1 MPKLGRHYL
10 EVWEDQDMGLLPPVM
25 LGEPP
30 VAPPSAFTAPT
41 PKWDSSTLTEADLLT
56 EEKGHGPLTERVI
69 SALLPIPD
77 LTVWKG
83 VKAAEDAMEGRPGG
97 SGAAAARR
105 ERLNVTDLEARIRD
119 TMRYHGLLNFV
130 VSIMTTLV
138 FLSHV
143 INLSLLP
150 CLLYQPDF
158 SERVDDPIATALREA
173 QRELR
178 KVVATNKARK
188 ARLISIAC
196 DRLGY
201 QEYLEVRESIDKNI
215 TSLYHK
221 LQKKDVPKVLKK
233 KKKPLQGAAGGAGAG
248 EETGPGVLPQCPAAL
263 GLMQDDEN
271 HLSVNEQLK
280 QLVETRRQ
288 WVDSV
293 GAVFDAKE
301 KEIPGR
307 LYGLPKRSVFEGIE
321 EEVQAMLAAPLID
334 VNDFNSSVNGSMASS
349 SANNGRNQSGPSNI
363 NSYGLSNGKGKERAR
378 SDAMDIG

>member
-1 MPKLGRHYL
+1 
-10 EVWEDQDMGLLPPVM
+10 
-25 LGEPP
+25 
-30 VAPPSAFTAPT
+30 
-41 PKWDSSTLTEADLLT
+41 
-56 EEKGHGPLTERVI
+56 
-69 SALLPIPD
+69 LPIPD

-105 ERLNVTDLEARIRD
+105 ERLNVTDLEVRIRD

-130 VSIMTTLV
+130 
-138 FLSHV
+138 
-143 INLSLLP
+143 
-150 CLLYQPDF
+150 PDF

-178 KVVATNKARK
+178 KVVAINKARK

-201 QEYLEVRESIDKNI
+201 QEYLEVRDSIDKNI
-215 TSLYHK
+215 TTLYHK
-221 LQKKDVPKVLKK
+221 LQRKDAPKALKK
-233 KKKPLQGAAGGAGAG
+233 KKKSPPQGAAGGGDD
-248 EETGPGVLPQCPAAL
+248 TGPGLLPQCPAAL

-301 KEIPGR
+301 REIPGR
-307 LYGLPKRSVFEGIE
+307 LYGLPKRSVYEGIE
-321 EEVQAMLAAPLID
+321 EEVRAMLEAPLID
-334 VNDFNSSVNGSMASS
+334 VNDFNSGVIS
-349 SANNGRNQSGPSNI
+349 
-363 NSYGLSNGKGKERAR
+363 
-378 SDAMDIG
+378 

>member
-1 MPKLGRHYL
+1 M
-10 EVWEDQDMGLLPPVM
+10 
-25 LGEPP
+25 
-30 VAPPSAFTAPT
+30 
-41 PKWDSSTLTEADLLT
+41 
-56 EEKGHGPLTERVI
+56 
-69 SALLPIPD
+69 
-77 LTVWKG
+77 
-83 VKAAEDAMEGRPGG
+83 
-97 SGAAAARR
+97 
-105 ERLNVTDLEARIRD
+105 
-119 TMRYHGLLNFV
+119 
-130 VSIMTTLV
+130 
-138 FLSHV
+138 
-143 INLSLLP
+143 
-150 CLLYQPDF
+150 
-158 SERVDDPIATALREA
+158 DDPIATALREA

-201 QEYLEVRESIDKNI
+201 QEYLEVRDSIDKNI
-215 TSLYHK
+215 TALYHK

-233 KKKPLQGAAGGAGAG
+233 KKKTLQGVTGGAGAG
-248 EETGPGVLPQCPAAL
+248 EDTGPGLLPQCPAAL

-301 KEIPGR
+301 REIPGR

-321 EEVQAMLAAPLID
+321 EEVQAMLAAPLND
-334 VNDFNSSVNGSMASS
+334 ANDFNSSINGTMASS
-349 SANNGRNQSGPSNI
+349 SANGRNHQSGSSKI
-363 NSYGLSNGKGKERAR
+363 SYGGVNGKGKERAR